1 MNISQTLHP
10 LENSPLANAKGAGC
24 GLGYFHEKR
33 RRQRISQ
40 EVTCLHLRSGP
51 RIQACPR
58 PVSKP
63 SPLPGSC
70 QAGWASGSKFGQALG
85 QLLGEGLGGGG
96 AKADSGTP
104 AGENR
109 DSPKGHGLPSLAAG
123 AKGLLLT
130 MLALKAYRCQLPAW
144 DARTPGQPPLLS
156 PLHAHRPWGG
166 VGGLPGWG
174 GPAFNHSLA
183 GLLSAL
189 SRVPDDGPRGKNSAR
204 VPSLPHVGFCFCGTQ
219 INTHT
224 C

>member
-1 MNISQTLHP
+1 MPREQAVAWVISTRKGGGRGSPRKSLASTSGQDQESRLAP
-10 LENSPLANAKGAGC
+10 GQFPNQALSLEAARLGGHLGASSAR
-24 GLGYFHEKR
+24 LW
-33 RRQRISQ
+33 
-40 EVTCLHLRSGP
+40 
-51 RIQACPR
+51 
-58 PVSKP
+58 
-63 SPLPGSC
+63 GSC
-70 QAGWASGSKFGQALG
+70 WGRVWV
-85 QLLGEGLGGGG
+85 GG

-104 AGENR
+104 AGENQ

>member
-1 MNISQTLHP
+1 MPPPQVRTKNPGLPQASFQT
-10 LENSPLANAKGAGC
+10 
-24 GLGYFHEKR
+24 
-33 RRQRISQ
+33 
-40 EVTCLHLRSGP
+40 
-51 RIQACPR
+51 
-58 PVSKP
+58 KP
-63 SPLPGSC
+63 SPWKLPGWVGIWEQVRPGSGAA
-70 QAGWASGSKFGQALG
+70 AGGGS
-85 QLLGEGLGGGG
+85 GGGG

>member
-1 MNISQTLHP
+1 MPREQAVAWVISTRKGGGRGSPRKSLASTSGQDQESRLAP
-10 LENSPLANAKGAGC
+10 GQFPNQALSLEAARLGGHLGASSAR
-24 GLGYFHEKR
+24 LW
-33 RRQRISQ
+33 
-40 EVTCLHLRSGP
+40 
-51 RIQACPR
+51 
-58 PVSKP
+58 
-63 SPLPGSC
+63 GSC
-70 QAGWASGSKFGQALG
+70 WGRVW
-85 QLLGEGLGGGG
+85 GGG